1 MAPLQSPELPVCST
15 VLALKPSIP
24 THGDMSVEPSPLV
37 HVTAFWIQLAVAVVN
52 VPPVTA

>member
-1 MAPLQSPELPVCST
+1 
-15 VLALKPSIP
+15 
-24 THGDMSVEPSPLV
+24 MSVEPSPLV